1 MAVESVSLSTA
12 AGHARDAGQVPSL
25 RHGQL
30 LTATVGERQAEGL
43 TRLFTQQGAL
53 DARLSIAARPGSVLT
68 LQVERNPEG
77 LRLIVLNGLPAQA
90 GAGTASAPQLPPGLN
105 LAAALQAAVGG
116 QNSMAPLMAN
126 LAAVIGGGVEL
137 PANVHSAVE
146 RLIGFH
152 LPADGS
158 LDSEQLRTAI
168 LNSGIFY
175 EARLAGGGGSRAL
188 TGDMK
193 AVLLLLQGGLR
204 AWLGPPPEARLGG
217 ERPPPP
223 MRGGGPARPASAQ
236 VPADLSHL
244 PPRDLGRLLLAQTDA
259 TLSRLRLAQ
268 MASLP
273 DQSGAETQRGERP
286 AQSWTFELPFAVGE
300 STLVVQFK
308 LSREPGAGK
317 REGENVWR
325 LRFSL
330 EPETLG
336 PVHGAVV
343 WQRGHVAVTLWAER
357 PEAAARLSG
366 DVDGLRSALSI
377 DDVAEIQVLT
387 GRPRDAT
394 PDAGVVVD
402 KRT

>member
-1 MAVESVSLSTA
+1 MAVDSVSLTTA
-12 AGHARDAGQVPSL
+12 AGLARDPGHAPVL
-25 RHGQL
+25 RHGQI
-30 LTATVGERQAEGL
+30 LTATVGERQTEGL
-43 TRLFTQQGAL
+43 TRLFTQAGTL

-68 LQVERNPEG
+68 LQVERNAEG
-77 LRLIVLNGLPAQA
+77 LRLVVLNGLPAQA

-105 LAAALQAAVGG
+105 LAAALQAAIGG

-126 LAAVIGGGVEL
+126 LAAVTGGGVEL
-137 PANVHSAVE
+137 PANVHSAIE

-152 LPADGS
+152 LPTDGS

-175 EARLAGGGGSRAL
+175 EARLAGGGGRAIA
-188 TGDMK
+188 GDMK
-193 AVLLLLQGGLR
+193 AVLLLLQAGLR
-204 AWLGPPPEARLGG
+204 SWLGPPPEARLGG

-244 PPRDLGRLLLAQTDA
+244 PPKDLGRLLLAQADA

-273 DQSGAETQRGERP
+273 DQAGGETLRGERP
-286 AQSWTFELPFAVGE
+286 GQSWTFELPFAVGE
-300 STLVVQFK
+300 ATLVVQFK

-317 REGENVWR
+317 REGETLWR

-330 EPETLG
+330 EPEALG

-343 WQRGHVAVTLWAER
+343 WQRGQVAVTLWAER

-366 DVDGLRSALSI
+366 DVEDLRGALSI
-377 DDVAEIQVLT
+377 DGLAEIQVLN

-394 PDAGVVVD
+394 PEAGVVVD
-402 KRT
+402 RRT